1 MWIKVSKNRHVGLGW
16 QSCRDRHPCIAPRA
30 VLYYMSSMSTVT
42 SRTRTI
48 TVRLPEALA
57 DEIETESRKRGV
69 SKSDV
74 VRERLERAREGTKL
88 PPHLEDIADL
98 IGSIDDDLPADLS
111 ARKKHYLRVYGFG
124 RNRSR

>member
-1 MWIKVSKNRHVGLGW
+1 
-16 QSCRDRHPCIAPRA
+16 
-30 VLYYMSSMSTVT
+30 VLLMATVT

-57 DEIETESRKRGV
+57 DEIETESRTRGV
-69 SKSDV
+69 SKSV
-74 VRERLERAREGTKL
+74 VIRRRLESARPEAEL
-88 PPHLEDIADL
+88 SPQLEDIADL

-111 ARKKHYLRVYGFG
+111 ARKKLYLRVYGFG

>member
-1 MWIKVSKNRHVGLGW
+1 MLF
-16 QSCRDRHPCIAPRA
+16 
-30 VLYYMSSMSTVT
+30 MSTAT

-74 VRERLERAREGTKL
+74 IRERLERARGDTTL

>member
-1 MWIKVSKNRHVGLGW
+1 
-16 QSCRDRHPCIAPRA
+16 
-30 VLYYMSSMSTVT
+30 MSTVT

-48 TVRLPEALA
+48 TVRLPVALA
-57 DEIETESRKRGV
+57 DEIEAESRKRGI

-74 VRERLERAREGTKL
+74 VRERLERAGGDTEL

-111 ARKKHYLRVYGFG
+111 ARKKHYLRVCGFG
-124 RNRSR
+124 HDRSR

>member
-1 MWIKVSKNRHVGLGW
+1 
-16 QSCRDRHPCIAPRA
+16 
-30 VLYYMSSMSTVT
+30 MSFMSTVT
-42 SRTRTI
+42 SRSRTI

-57 DEIETESRKRGV
+57 DEIATESRKRGV

-74 VRERLERAREGTKL
+74 IRERLERAREAAKL
-88 PPHLEDIADL
+88 PPQLEDIADL

>member
-1 MWIKVSKNRHVGLGW
+1 MLLM
-16 QSCRDRHPCIAPRA
+16 A
-30 VLYYMSSMSTVT
+30 TVA

-57 DEIETESRKRGV
+57 DEIETESRTRGV

-74 VRERLERAREGTKL
+74 IRRRLESARPEAEL
-88 PPHLEDIADL
+88 PPQLADIADL

>member
-1 MWIKVSKNRHVGLGW
+1 M
-16 QSCRDRHPCIAPRA
+16 
-30 VLYYMSSMSTVT
+30 LYYILSMSTVT
-42 SRTRTI
+42 ARTRTI
-48 TVRLPEALA
+48 TVRLPVALA

-74 VRERLERAREGTKL
+74 VRERLERAREDTEL

-98 IGSIDDDLPADLS
+98 IGSVDDDLPADLS

-124 RNRSR
+124 RSRSR

>member
-1 MWIKVSKNRHVGLGW
+1 
-16 QSCRDRHPCIAPRA
+16 
-30 VLYYMSSMSTVT
+30 MSFMSTVT

-48 TVRLPEALA
+48 TVRLPKALA

-74 VRERLERAREGTKL
+74 VRERLERAREDTKL

-111 ARKKHYLRVYGFG
+111 ARKKHYLKVYGFG